1 MCIGHS
7 LLPIIMTAKRE
18 TRVNLNRLSSALLLV
33 LTACAA
39 APGPTVHDNLDPKT
53 GTTVSVASDTVEL
66 LTDRYVGVRA
76 DTFAY
81 LAPFEVDRMGTR
93 TLFLWVL
100 VPKDSSASAPPV
112 IQCDGKIVTLP
123 VQSGPLADI
132 GLADAPY
139 SPADPWGAQWY
150 FALDKEV
157 LECLAQAHLIAL
169 EIPGPRDEVLRFVA
183 EGAKGTQGFAVLK
196 TFAARRAD

>member
-7 LLPIIMTAKRE
+7 LLPIIMTTKRE
-18 TRVNLNRLSSALLLV
+18 TRVNLNRLSSTLLLL

-39 APGPTVHDNLDPKT
+39 APGPTVLDNLDTKT
-53 GTTVSVASDTVEL
+53 GTTVSVASDPVEL

-81 LAPFEVDRMGTR
+81 LGPFEVDRMGTR

-100 VPKDSSASAPPV
+100 VPKDSSASVPPV
-112 IQCDGKIVTLP
+112 IQCDGKIVPLP
-123 VQSGPLADI
+123 VQTGPLADM

-139 SPADPWGAQWY
+139 APPDPWGAQWY
-150 FALDKEV
+150 FALDREV

-169 EIPGPRDEVLRFVA
+169 EIPGPRDEVLRFIA
-183 EGAKGTQGFAVLK
+183 ESAKNTAGFPVLK
-196 TFAARRAD
+196 TFAARRAN